1 MGSARFLRGL
11 GVFCIISGIV
21 GGMYF
26 IATLQYSNVFLAFGD
41 FVVGAFLVV
50 IGHIGE
56 DVYEIKRKL
65 IHEQKGEEEKEEGTE
80 GYVPQHEKPTEKE
93 FTCSECGAD
102 IRRGEKYCP
111 SCGIEMDWS
120 EFDK

>member
-1 MGSARFLRGL
+1 MGSAMFLRGL

-21 GGMYF
+21 GGIYF
-26 IATLQYSNVFLAFGD
+26 IATLQYSKVFLAFGD

-56 DVYEIKRKL
+56 NVYEIKRKL
-65 IHEQKGEEEKEEGTE
+65 IHEQKEEE
-80 GYVPQHEKPTEKE
+80 EKE

-102 IRRGEKYCP
+102 IGREQKYCP
-111 SCGIEMDWS
+111 YCGIQMDWS